1 MWVGRLRETLLL
13 VVVWAIVVGLGL
25 LAIAAVCGLFL
36 SVWPNPSPLFLG
48 ALGILLAW
56 GLVRFLLTDPL
67 GRFRKAIT
75 QKYYAKI
82 RDAEAEEAK
91 DPWKR
96 PPPFRLDPE
105 TASAGIGLGLGGLTK
120 AITGAG
126 LSVIRLLAPNL
137 RIWPLPI
144 RLVTRYSDVQAVL
157 AAADTFPTVY
167 GAEMR
172 DLGEGADFVLGLNGA
187 AHAPARKLL
196 DDVVGELAN
205 PQDRDRVATHAAEV
219 ANALVDQS
227 QGRMDVVADLIR
239 RTAAEVCI
247 EYFGFE
253 APDPDG
259 LADWTIG
266 MSRLLFSDPFGAPE
280 TREQAV
286 QAASL
291 FRGMV
296 RRSLEV
302 GERRPSRDTLVTR
315 LLAQEAAG
323 RITRPEIVAFLT
335 GNAAGMIPTTTIGMT
350 AIIELL
356 LARPLWWDRA
366 RRLAAQIR
374 GAGPAGDPAARKQ
387 LLDILMEAAR
397 LSPTLYPGQFRL
409 AGRDAVIA
417 PGTLRASRVRQG
429 DLLMVSTASAL
440 QDGRRFK
447 WPGAFNPDRPTAEKQ
462 AAELMFGAGV
472 HKCVGIHLA
481 KAVMLEIAVALF
493 SREDLAPAPGDA
505 GKVRSVGPFPRHKEM
520 TWRPDGPVA
529 GQSLLVIAAP
539 LPAGANAK
547 ALAKGLEAL
556 RVQGGGRDMDRT
568 GVVHFAA
575 FSVLDLG
582 FEATPQP
589 WLVGE
594 LNVDGEGPTAIDRT
608 AACLE
613 DWLGLFQI
621 VDPKLRTTDDLARF
635 LKAHVLDIRCTPW
648 GATGLQYPGAIGV
661 PAGDIRRQKD
671 LADYVREVLDHLNAH
686 GAPEGR
692 DSVRPAGGPPDAVQ
706 TLDTVRRLIR
716 RDPDLV
722 KASAKDPRLAAL
734 VLKGAA
740 FRDFLLRPLGP
751 RLAFTDFTSPPGSEN
766 PPLVTVLGQVLK
778 DRNRGAVLAVV
789 LALAVAVT
797 AMVRIYLGPGGV
809 ADDLGGIVE
818 IVFTS
823 LVWVLAA
830 YILALLAAVG
840 LFVALLL
847 AHEAADRADPSPP
860 SPEAVA
866 NVEAFENPEGYA
878 QNHMISVTRLKP
890 GPFRRYTLALGM
902 WVIRLLA
909 LFSFRQG
916 NLARMGTIHF
926 ARWVK
931 PPGTDALLFMSN
943 YDGSWLSY
951 LEDFTA
957 LASLGLNAAW
967 GHSRG
972 VPTAT
977 LMFLGGASDSDAF
990 KRFAKRSLRR
1000 TNFWYSAYPGVT
1012 LENIRRNALIHDGL
1026 MRAANATEA
1035 QDWLDMLASV
1045 KRPELEIQTDEV
1057 QTLILRGLGSLPAM
1071 ACGLIHI
1078 PPGADLAGWTAH
1090 LSRTVAFGNADPDPH
1105 RWNQRLWAR
1114 VFHQE
1119 EGPFPDR
1126 PGEVGF
1132 VGFTASGLVKLG
1144 LPGPDTGVG
1153 LAGLLAP
1160 FYQGMSSRERV
1171 LRDAGPSAPANWS
1184 WSDSAWTGLPPDS
1197 AGVDAVLLV
1206 YGMTPGDC
1214 SAAIGAQAADFGLT
1228 LRKTLSSPARPVLPG
1243 GLRAEPFGFA
1253 DGISNPAIRGLR
1265 GDPGLAGDQVEPGEI
1280 LLGYPHNRDG
1290 RVPTC
1295 ALPAELDPLDILP
1308 AVSNSRFRRY
1318 PAFGLESG
1326 AGADHD
1332 FGRNG
1337 TFLVVRQ
1344 LEQDVAGFQDY
1355 TARTAA
1361 QLALTPGMAGVDPH
1375 WVGARMIGRWKDGS
1389 PVVLYPDA
1397 SPHRPNP
1404 TNDFGYATLDPRGFA
1419 CPLGSHVRRSNPRDS
1434 LMSDN
1439 LKAPNHVSSHRIL
1452 RRGRA
1457 YLEPAPAG
1465 ANPTEGLIFLAACTD
1480 LERQFEFIQQSWLG
1494 EPSFHGLTGEADPA
1508 VDSDGKLQ
1516 DLSLP
1521 DGRTVRRIRGIPD
1534 FVTVRGG
1541 GYFFMPSR
1549 SALYYLADRTRRLA
1563 GPLSPPSAT
1572 ASRKRSASPSR
1583 RGEPA

>member
-1 MWVGRLRETLLL
+1 
-13 VVVWAIVVGLGL
+13 
-25 LAIAAVCGLFL
+25 
-36 SVWPNPSPLFLG
+36 
-48 ALGILLAW
+48 
-56 GLVRFLLTDPL
+56 
-67 GRFRKAIT
+67 
-75 QKYYAKI
+75 
-82 RDAEAEEAK
+82 
-91 DPWKR
+91 
-96 PPPFRLDPE
+96 
-105 TASAGIGLGLGGLTK
+105 
-120 AITGAG
+120 
-126 LSVIRLLAPNL
+126 
-137 RIWPLPI
+137 
-144 RLVTRYSDVQAVL
+144 
-157 AAADTFPTVY
+157 
-167 GAEMR
+167 
-172 DLGEGADFVLGLNGA
+172 
-187 AHAPARKLL
+187 
-196 DDVVGELAN
+196 
-205 PQDRDRVATHAAEV
+205 
-219 ANALVDQS
+219 
-227 QGRMDVVADLIR
+227 
-239 RTAAEVCI
+239 
-247 EYFGFE
+247 
-253 APDPDG
+253 
-259 LADWTIG
+259 
-266 MSRLLFSDPFGAPE
+266 
-280 TREQAV
+280 
-286 QAASL
+286 
-291 FRGMV
+291 
-296 RRSLEV
+296 
-302 GERRPSRDTLVTR
+302 
-315 LLAQEAAG
+315 
-323 RITRPEIVAFLT
+323 
-335 GNAAGMIPTTTIGMT
+335 
-350 AIIELL
+350 
-356 LARPLWWDRA
+356 
-366 RRLAAQIR
+366 
-374 GAGPAGDPAARKQ
+374 
-387 LLDILMEAAR
+387 
-397 LSPTLYPGQFRL
+397 
-409 AGRDAVIA
+409 
-417 PGTLRASRVRQG
+417 
-429 DLLMVSTASAL
+429 
-440 QDGRRFK
+440 
-447 WPGAFNPDRPTAEKQ
+447 
-462 AAELMFGAGV
+462 
-472 HKCVGIHLA
+472 
-481 KAVMLEIAVALF
+481 
-493 SREDLAPAPGDA
+493 
-505 GKVRSVGPFPRHKEM
+505 
-520 TWRPDGPVA
+520 
-529 GQSLLVIAAP
+529 
-539 LPAGANAK
+539 
-547 ALAKGLEAL
+547 
-556 RVQGGGRDMDRT
+556 
-568 GVVHFAA
+568 
-575 FSVLDLG
+575 
-582 FEATPQP
+582 
-589 WLVGE
+589 
-594 LNVDGEGPTAIDRT
+594 
-608 AACLE
+608 
-613 DWLGLFQI
+613 
-621 VDPKLRTTDDLARF
+621 
-635 LKAHVLDIRCTPW
+635 
-648 GATGLQYPGAIGV
+648 
-661 PAGDIRRQKD
+661 
-671 LADYVREVLDHLNAH
+671 
-686 GAPEGR
+686 
-692 DSVRPAGGPPDAVQ
+692 
-706 TLDTVRRLIR
+706 
-716 RDPDLV
+716 
-722 KASAKDPRLAAL
+722 
-734 VLKGAA
+734 
-740 FRDFLLRPLGP
+740 
-751 RLAFTDFTSPPGSEN
+751 
-766 PPLVTVLGQVLK
+766 
-778 DRNRGAVLAVV
+778 
-789 LALAVAVT
+789 
-797 AMVRIYLGPGGV
+797 
-809 ADDLGGIVE
+809 
-818 IVFTS
+818 
-823 LVWVLAA
+823 
-830 YILALLAAVG
+830 
-840 LFVALLL
+840 
-847 AHEAADRADPSPP
+847 
-860 SPEAVA
+860 
-866 NVEAFENPEGYA
+866 
-878 QNHMISVTRLKP
+878 
-890 GPFRRYTLALGM
+890 
-902 WVIRLLA
+902 
-909 LFSFRQG
+909 
-916 NLARMGTIHF
+916 MGTIHF

-1105 RWNQRLWAR
+1105 RWNQRLWAQ

-1457 YLEPAPAG
+1457 YLEPAPAD
-1465 ANPTEGLIFLAACTD
+1465 AKPTEGLIFLAACTD